1 MQPKG
6 KTGLGTQIKSED
18 SLHDRISRGSEK
30 LHAILKKKLPTKN
43 IQAKGY
49 VKTENYG
56 IC

>member
-18 SLHDRISRGSEK
+18 SLHDGISRGSEK
-30 LHAILKKKLPTKN
+30 LNAILKKKLPTKN